1 MSYTACAVNSSSRHL
16 RICNRSCIPAR
27 RNRKIQHRGQATS
40 SIENSERESEHVA
53 NCHPNAASRSSRS
66 PLAAGISSITTLGS
80 RYHSVYVGTRRRVL
94 LLISVFYLTQAR
106 FRRESDL
113 SSRNFCA
120 FTPRLQLALLCT
132 RVESVKTMSGTR
144 SQRRNQRRFSVYVF
158 RETVCPLSLFLS
170 TQAVSPNKWDVVVR
184 QTFRY
189 TQYEAPDVAAMYDT
203 RVPIRRGFARKEIAR
218 AKEPQLR

>member
-1 MSYTACAVNSSSRHL
+1 VPWIHHRDICESVIARVFLLGETEKSSTVDKRLLRSRIANAKANMSRTATQTRPQGPQGPPLQLASPRLQLSDRDIILFTS
-16 RICNRSCIPAR
+16 AR
-27 RNRKIQHRGQATS
+27 A
-40 SIENSERESEHVA
+40 
-53 NCHPNAASRSSRS
+53 
-66 PLAAGISSITTLGS
+66 
-80 RYHSVYVGTRRRVL
+80 VL

-132 RVESVKTMSGTR
+132 RAESVKTMSGTR